1 MAASATQCRHAM
13 PIEKERL
20 SALPAEQLR
29 AVSAKPIRRT
39 DDDITVEISLVKGSR
54 DSARRMR
61 LRMSSHVQPQ
71 GPFAWVATREVLK
84 R

>member
-1 MAASATQCRHAM
+1 MAASATQYRHAM

-39 DDDITVEISLVKGSR
+39 GDDITVEISLVK
-54 DSARRMR
+54 
-61 LRMSSHVQPQ
+61 
-71 GPFAWVATREVLK
+71 E
-84 R
+84 